1 MSFVFGMKVGCKVC
15 CVKIIRLFKCSAEY
29 IFSRDDWMNISSE
42 FEGESSFFTLL
53 TQFDIITAKV
63 SLAIILLSSEQKL
76 NDIDYW
82 LSHVTKRC
90 NVNTGFSAKDF
101 FSVFECFLKLVFSH
115 CPGWGQERLNYFQ

>member
-1 MSFVFGMKVGCKVC
+1 
-15 CVKIIRLFKCSAEY
+15 
-29 IFSRDDWMNISSE
+29 MNISSE

-63 SLAIILLSSEQKL
+63 SLAIILLSFEQKL

-101 FSVFECFLKLVFSH
+101 VFCIVILQKETVADF
-115 CPGWGQERLNYFQ
+115 

>member
-1 MSFVFGMKVGCKVC
+1 
-15 CVKIIRLFKCSAEY
+15 
-29 IFSRDDWMNISSE
+29 MNISSE

-63 SLAIILLSSEQKL
+63 SLAIRLLSSEQKL

-82 LSHVTKRC
+82 LSHVTERC

-101 FSVFECFLKLVFSH
+101 VFFIRVF
-115 CPGWGQERLNYFQ
+115 F

>member
-1 MSFVFGMKVGCKVC
+1 
-15 CVKIIRLFKCSAEY
+15 
-29 IFSRDDWMNISSE
+29 MNISSE
-42 FEGESSFFTLL
+42 FEGESSLFF
-53 TQFDIITAKV
+53 ITAKV
-63 SLAIILLSSEQKL
+63 SLAIRLLSSEQKL

-115 CPGWGQERLNYFQ
+115 CPGWGQGRLNYFQ